1 MRNEPAG
8 TTSGRTSSTQQR
20 PPGTKAPALEI
31 DNVTK
36 RYDDDPVVNDLSF
49 TVQPGRVT
57 GFLGPNGA
65 GKSTTMKILLGLA
78 AADEGT
84 ATIGGT
90 GYRDLEDP
98 ARTVGVVLEPN
109 AFHPGRSGRNHLR
122 ILADGGGFPKER
134 VQEMLS
140 VVGLADAADRRV
152 GAYSM
157 GMRQRLSLAAAM
169 LGDPPVLVLDEPG
182 NGLDPQGIRDL
193 RGLLRERAA
202 NGDTIFVSSHL
213 LSEVE
218 HLADEVVV
226 LNKGRL
232 VASGSLGELQREETL
247 VRTPSSD
254 DLTDVLRSA
263 GGTVQLLEKDTLLV
277 RGLSIDVI
285 GNRAHRAGIEL
296 HELSPHAGSLEDLF
310 MGWTD
315 VTDVDAILDTAKE
328 GQSA

>member
-1 MRNEPAG
+1 
-8 TTSGRTSSTQQR
+8 
-20 PPGTKAPALEI
+20 
-31 DNVTK
+31 
-36 RYDDDPVVNDLSF
+36 
-49 TVQPGRVT
+49 
-57 GFLGPNGA
+57 
-65 GKSTTMKILLGLA
+65 MKILLGLA

-90 GYRDLEDP
+90 EYPELEDP

-122 ILADGGGFPKER
+122 ILADGGRFPTER

-140 VVGLADAADRRV
+140 VVGLDDAADRRV

-157 GMRQRLSLAAAM
+157 GMRQRLSLAAAL
-169 LGDPPVLVLDEPG
+169 LGDPTVLVLDEPG

-202 NGDTIFVSSHL
+202 NGDTILVSSHL
-213 LSEVE
+213 LAEVE

-232 VASGSLGELQREETL
+232 VASGSLSELQREETF
-247 VRTPSSD
+247 VRSPSRD
-254 DLTDVLRSA
+254 TLTEVLRSA
-263 GGTVQLLEKDTLLV
+263 GGTVQPLEEDTLLV
-277 RGLSIDVI
+277 RGLSIDAI

-296 HELSPHAGSLEDLF
+296 HELSPHSGSLEDLF
-310 MGWTD
+310 MGWTE
-315 VTDVDAILDTAKE
+315 TNVDANLDIPKKVR
-328 GQSA
+328 SA